1 MGLHHGDESLNIL
14 VTGAGGFVG
23 RHLVALLRRE
33 APGAEIFGL
42 AAWWELKRGEGPGGP
57 FLEGEELAGNAL
69 LAGDLTDLSSLVA
82 ALKRAQPDYIFHLAA
97 SSFVP
102 WSYLAPAQVMQVNA
116 LGTVNLFEAIRLAAQ
131 DPKVIVCS
139 SPEVFGDTRE
149 IITEATP
156 LRPVSPY
163 ALSKCVEDLAAYM
176 YHQAYGLRTVVSR
189 GFAHEGPGRGA
200 VFAVSDF
207 ARQIA
212 RIEAGLQPPVV
223 KVGNLGAIRTYC
235 DVRDMVRAYWLLS
248 QKGEPGEAYNIAGD
262 AMFSLQEVLD
272 RLLALS
278 HRGKEITAV
287 VETARLRPHD
297 VWSQRADDSKFRK
310 LTGWRPELTFSQRTL
325 PDILEYW
332 RQTCGPLKP

>member
-1 MGLHHGDESLNIL
+1 MNALI
-14 VTGAGGFVG
+14 TGALGFVG
-23 RHLVALLRRE
+23 KHLVALLRRE

-42 AAWWELKRGEGPGGP
+42 AAWWELQRGEGPGGP

-82 ALKRAQPDYIFHLAA
+82 ALGRARPDYIFHLAA
-97 SSFVP
+97 ASFVP
-102 WSYLAPAQVMQVNA
+102 WSYAAPVQVMQNNA
-116 LGTVNLFEAIRLAAQ
+116 IGTINLFEAVRLARQ
-131 DPKVIVCS
+131 DPKIIVCS

-163 ALSKCVEDLAAYM
+163 ALSKCVEELAGYM

-200 VFAVSDF
+200 GFAVSDF

-212 RIEAGLQPPVV
+212 RIEAGLQESCVC
-223 KVGNLGAIRTYC
+223 VGNLEAVRTYC
-235 DVRDMVRAYWLLS
+235 DVRDMVRAYWLLAL
-248 QKGEPGEAYNIAGD
+248 KGAVGEAYNIAGD
-262 AMFSLQEVLD
+262 EVFSLREVLD

-278 HRGKEITAV
+278 TWGKKITV
-287 VETARLRPHD
+287 MVEESRLRPHD
-297 VWSQRADDSKFRK
+297 VWTQTANDSKFRK
-310 LTGWRPELTFSQRTL
+310 LTGWRPQIPIARTL
-325 PDILEYW
+325 ADTLQYW
-332 RQTCGPLKP
+332 RERCGPLKP